1 MGQIAIPASAS
12 GGGKNELPPIPTD
25 INNPGTLV
33 HGQQSFQAGN
43 FYAISEKDIKN
54 ITKFHVNHGN
64 SITFGLV
71 KIQKNG
77 RAASVASIQ
86 TGNTNV
92 WYEATINLTDAV
104 AVGIW
109 YNGAIVTSRLAKYY
123 FS

>member
-1 MGQIAIPASAS
+1 MGQIAIPTS
-12 GGGKNELPPIPTD
+12 GEKKSELPPIPTD
-25 INNPGTLV
+25 INNPGTLDN
-33 HGQQSFQAGN
+33 GQQSFQGGN

-64 SITFGLV
+64 SITFGLA

-77 RAASVASIQ
+77 RAVSVASIQ
-86 TGNTNV
+86 TGNTDV

-104 AVGIW
+104 AVCIW
-109 YNGAIVTSRLAKYY
+109 YNGSKVSSRVAKYY